1 MAKKTVISVLGTAG
15 RDLKSKEPVHVHYQ
29 CDILGKESGEFHNST
44 DVVLQ
49 HYEGEFY
56 FIGTRFAIDFQKKL
70 LDFSG
75 KECHFIEVSDNSLD
89 DIFEKIIELL
99 SKHDDVVLDVTHGF
113 RHQPIMAIFASTL
126 SQFLERK
133 SLQIIYAKVIDN
145 QHYEYIYL
153 NDYIDITQ
161 ITMLLSGFIRT
172 LNFIPIKDIQFL
184 DHEIFENFSKALL
197 SNDLRG
203 VEGHYLQ
210 LSKEL
215 DSLKSNKALSHIGSL
230 IKRLEDEIS
239 MLDDLKHIQK
249 HERYLLLAKMTTRKN
264 YLIVALT
271 YIFESLRTYSDIS
284 FKAVT
289 KDIRYKDQYERKQDI
304 MNAIT
309 HAPFALDSNKIYN
322 QDENFYNR
330 HKERLK
336 RVEVTY
342 LKIRK
347 LRNQL
352 AHINETK
359 DFDDIKKM
367 VEDMVSEV
375 EEIYRDD
382 ALKDIS

>member
-15 RDLKSKEPVHVHYQ
+15 RDLKSKEPVYVHYQ

-49 HYEGEFY
+49 HYKGEFY
-56 FIGTRFAIDFQKKL
+56 FIGTRIAIDFQKKL

-230 IKRLEDEIS
+230 IKRLEDEIG

-249 HERYLLLAKMTTRKN
+249 HQRYLLLAKMTTRKN

-382 ALKDIS
+382 VLKDIS